1 MFNAFEYYLLLSWC
15 YPCLAYPLHIYLN
28 KKRINDKIFSIED
41 VSSYV
46 KLQINTI
53 RQVAPTY
60 VGAPN
65 ALFPV
70 GGGITSDYETVYTA
84 FQSKSGV
91 YWNYDYAKFGTS
103 PEISNLTYVSN
114 ETALSKI
121 IPENTHGRFPCVFPM
136 KIIQSNLPNVRLYLH
151 QETALVAYNAKTL
164 LVQALFKTRPVG
176 TLAIP
181 GIAFGLFLGSYA
193 FYAFKKY
200 DCPILYKNDP
210 QPTNILKKIL
220 NT

>member
-1 MFNAFEYYLLLSWC
+1 MFTGFEYYLLLSWC

-46 KLQINTI
+46 KLQ
-53 RQVAPTY
+53 RAPTY
-60 VGAPN
+60 VGAPH

-84 FQSKSGV
+84 FRSKNGV
-91 YWNYDYAKFGTS
+91 YWNYDYAKFGAS

-121 IPENTHGRFPCVFPM
+121 IPQNEHGRFPCVFPM
-136 KIIQSNLPNVRLYLH
+136 KIIQSNLPNVRVYLH
-151 QETALVAYNAKTL
+151 QETALVASNAKTL
-164 LVQALFKTRPVG
+164 LAQALFKTRPLG

-181 GIAFGLFLGSYA
+181 GIALGLFLGSYA
-193 FYAFKKY
+193 LYASNKY
-200 DCPILYKNDP
+200 TFPRYYKNDP
-210 QPTNILKKIL
+210 HPTNILKKIYI
-220 NT
+220 NARG